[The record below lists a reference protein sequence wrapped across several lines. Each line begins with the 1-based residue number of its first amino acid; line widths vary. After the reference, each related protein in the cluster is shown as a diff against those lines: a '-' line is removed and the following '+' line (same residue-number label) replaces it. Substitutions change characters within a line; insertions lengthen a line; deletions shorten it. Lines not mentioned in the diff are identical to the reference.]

1 MLHHTEHI
9 IIQYKCHKMKH
20 LECEVKCIYIPS
32 ITTAILKLQDQV
44 KILLSVLKLVIAHLI
59 I

>member
-1 MLHHTEHI
+1 MLHYIEHI
-9 IIQYKCHKMKH
+9 LFNINVTNETPGMWAKRTYS
-20 LECEVKCIYIPS
+20 LG
-32 ITTAILKLQDQV
+32 TALPILKLQDRV

>member
-1 MLHHTEHI
+1 MLHYTEHI
-9 IIQYKCHKMKH
+9 LFNINVTNETLGMWAKH
-20 LECEVKCIYIPS
+20 IYSPGIALP
-32 ITTAILKLQDQV
+32 ILKLQDRV